1 VPQLAEALHLDPA
14 PKARLDV
21 IARQT
26 SEDIELSAARDPL
39 DRLAGATGGRVFT
52 DYEAGQLAPLLR
64 ARTRTVTRTEE
75 TPLWDQ
81 PIALI
86 VFFGIM
92 TVEWVTRKR
101 LGLP

>member
-1 VPQLAEALHLDPA
+1 M
-14 PKARLDV
+14 
-21 IARQT
+21 RQT
-26 SEDIELSAARDPL
+26 SENIELAAARDPL
-39 DRLAGATGGRVFT
+39 DRLAGATGGRVFA

-64 ARTRTVTRTEE
+64 ARTKTVSRTEE

-86 VFFGIM
+86 LFFAIL
-92 TVEWVTRKR
+92 TVEWVARKR